1 MQTKKSPRADLESK
15 RGIMFLIGLAISLGL
30 IYAVFNYEKPKPTY
44 EEVTVTL
51 PAESL
56 IITEIISP
64 P

>member
-1 MQTKKSPRADLESK
+1 MQNKKSASADLESK

-30 IYAVFNYEKPKPTY
+30 IYAVLSYEKPKPTY

-51 PAESL
+51 PVESL

>member
-1 MQTKKSPRADLESK
+1 MQTKKSPRSDLESK

-56 IITEIISP
+56 TITEIISP